1 MKKKAIFVL
10 CLLLAVFAGGCMEE
24 TEELVLNETV
34 NVSEYEFGLFL
45 DPDSHNVPAN
55 VTTYYLLEKEKQIR
69 VVSQLINSSEFE
81 IIPMENLGGG
91 PTEKLIENLVLL
103 VGPANR
109 TAVSVETFGEFS
121 NLSEVS
127 DVNYTLLKETKQN
140 QKFVRVVFNE
150 PVTGYLAYTMK
161 LPTSQNFITPN
172 PPSKF
177 VRVVLPEVYVTG
189 NRLFGI
195 PRPDSF
201 SLSHDSKGR
210 QVVFWRDLK
219 KEELIQ
225 VKYYKTS
232 ATKLFFAA
240 FVALFFGM
248 LLILTY
254 YSRSKKELRKS
265 REIFELEKEYMKSQE
280 KRKK

>member
-45 DPDSHNVPAN
+45 DPDSHELPAN
-55 VTTYYLLEKEKQIR
+55 VTTYYLLEKERQIR
-69 VVSQLINSSEFE
+69 VVTQLINSSEIQ
-81 IIPMENLGGG
+81 IIPMESLGGG
-91 PTEKLIENLVLL
+91 PADKPIENLALL

-109 TAVSVETFGEFS
+109 TTVSVETFGELS

-140 QKFVRVVFNE
+140 QKFIRLVFDE

-161 LPTSQNFITPN
+161 LHNSQNFITPN
-172 PPSKF
+172 PPSRF
-177 VRVVLPEVYVTG
+177 VRVVLPETYATG

-195 PRPDSF
+195 PKPAPS
-201 SLSHDSKGR
+201 SLSHDSEGR

-219 KEELIQ
+219 KEELLQ
-225 VKYYKTS
+225 VKYYKQS
-232 ATKLFFAA
+232 AMKLFLAA
-240 FVALFFGM
+240 FIALFFGM
-248 LLILTY
+248 LLVLSS
-254 YSRSKKELRKS
+254 YSRNKKELIKS
-265 REIFELEKEYMKSQE
+265 REIFELEKEYLEAQ
-280 KRKK
+280 KKKKK